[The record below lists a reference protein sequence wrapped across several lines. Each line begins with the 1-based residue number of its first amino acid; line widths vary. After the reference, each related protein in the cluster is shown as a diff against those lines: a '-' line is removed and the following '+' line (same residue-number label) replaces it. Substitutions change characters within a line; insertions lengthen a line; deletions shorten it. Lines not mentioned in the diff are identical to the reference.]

1 MKKKLF
7 TIILAFV
14 MMTSFIVEVYAEEAQ
29 DNYGVEPFYT
39 NTSLVTANLR
49 LSGATAICNAQNVM
63 TKNKKSKITMTLQKS
78 SDKSTYSK
86 VKAWSQE
93 STEKLVYGRGIKKAK
108 SQFSS

>member
-1 MKKKLF
+1 
-7 TIILAFV
+7 

-63 TKNKKSKITMTLQKS
+63 TKNKKSMTLQKS

-93 STEKLVYGRGIKKAK
+93 STGTGNKTLEKRNAITRDIIID
-108 SQFSS
+108 

>member
-63 TKNKKSKITMTLQKS
+63 TKNKKSKLFS
-78 SDKSTYSK
+78 H
-86 VKAWSQE
+86 
-93 STEKLVYGRGIKKAK
+93 RGHNGKRGNLGAFLSIV
-108 SQFSS
+108 